1 VGDGDDSTGEG
12 DAPKLKPDVREIRDI
27 CSHIEKI
34 VGSPASCKSA
44 ECIGYLET
52 PKAFKHLFYSNGRDR
67 VGGVGG
73 KIPEEEM
80 ITLKQLIESSDTG
93 HLLLD
98 AASRLKLSHRIA
110 TTVLQYHSTPW
121 LADQWRLKDLAF
133 FGGKQLSDEALR
145 TLHLTHS
152 FTGKHQD
159 MCLPSALS
167 GRAES
172 DSEEISEPERMKF
185 EYGISNVPLFGLG
198 IALLE
203 IAHQKPLESMID
215 EQDPIAAVRRLAA
228 SSRPL
233 GSRHQ
238 RIVEQCLQC
247 NFGMGTDLCNEDLQR
262 GVYTDVI
269 CRLEEMVNSLTLD

>member
-1 VGDGDDSTGEG
+1 VGDDNDSTQEG
-12 DAPKLKPDVREIRDI
+12 DAPKLKPDVCEIRDI
-27 CSHIEKI
+27 CYHIENI
-34 VGSPASCKSA
+34 VRSPASCKSS

-52 PKAFKHLFYSNGRDR
+52 PKSFKHLFYSNCRDI
-67 VGGVGG
+67 GGVADG

-80 ITLKQLIESSDTG
+80 ITLKKLIESSDPG

-98 AASRLKLSHRIA
+98 AASRLKISHRIA
-110 TTVLQYHSTPW
+110 TTVLQYHSTPR

-152 FTGKHQD
+152 FTGTQQD
-159 MCLPSALS
+159 MYIPSVPS
-167 GRAES
+167 SSAES
-172 DSEEISEPERMKF
+172 DNEEISELGRMRF
-185 EYGISNVPLFGLG
+185 EYGINNVPLFSLG

-215 EQDPIAAVRRLAA
+215 GQDPIAAVRKLAT

-233 GSRHQ
+233 GVRHQ